1 MRTGSWP
8 AASPSARLHRRTRW
22 NVVSWPMQIVSLSA
36 GPLAMSTP
44 RPMRISWP
52 RRMGVRKPRCAAVHS
67 AHSRRAISAN
77 VNA

>member
-22 NVVSWPMQIVSLSA
+22 NVVSWPMQTVSLSA
-36 GPLAMSTP
+36 GPLAMSTA
-44 RPMRISWP
+44 RPIRISFPLRAGVRQP
-52 RRMGVRKPRCAAVHS
+52 RRSAVYS
-67 AHSRRAISAN
+67 AHSRSTISAN